1 MIREQIRPALFSFV
15 LLTLITGVL
24 YPLSVTGIAKVFF
37 RNQAEGSLIVK
48 DGKTVGSELIGQSFD
63 APQYLWGRPS
73 ATSPVFNASSSSGS
87 NYGPMHA
94 DYLKA
99 VGDRAKALKDA
110 DPSHQAHV
118 PVDLVTASGSGLD
131 PQISLAGAYYQISRI
146 ARIRR
151 ISEDRI
157 KKIIEKN
164 TQGRFLGLLG
174 EPAVNVLRVNLD
186 LDALKHEKP

>member
-37 RNQAEGSLIVK
+37 TNQAEGSLIVK
-48 DGKTVGSELIGQSFD
+48 NGKAVGSELIGQSFD

-73 ATSPVFNASSSSGS
+73 ATTPVFNASSSSGS
-87 NYGPMHA
+87 NYGPINA

-99 VGDRAKALKDA
+99 VGDRVKVLKNA
-110 DPSHQAHV
+110 DPSNQTLV

-131 PQISLAGAYYQISRI
+131 PQISLAGAYYQVSRI
-146 ARIRR
+146 ARIRGL
-151 ISEDRI
+151 SEDQI

-164 TQGRFLGLLG
+164 TQGRFLWLLG
-174 EPAVNVLRVNLD
+174 EPAVNVLKVNLD
-186 LDALKHEKP
+186 LDEVKK